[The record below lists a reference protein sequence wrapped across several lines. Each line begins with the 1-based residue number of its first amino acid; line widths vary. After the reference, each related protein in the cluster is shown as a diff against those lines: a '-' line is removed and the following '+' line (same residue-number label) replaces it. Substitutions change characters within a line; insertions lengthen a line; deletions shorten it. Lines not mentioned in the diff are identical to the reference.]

1 MHFLYYFKI
10 TIMKKALI
18 NLLFIGF
25 LFASCNGQTN
35 GKYESIAAVNFA
47 EKIKTT
53 SQAAIIDVR
62 SPEEFAGQHIDNAI
76 NIDWNGDNFDGKIG
90 KYDKS
95 KPIFVYCMSGGRSK
109 QAAEKLGDLGFTKI
123 YELQGGIMK
132 WNAAGLSV
140 PSDKIIG
147 MCSQEYNELLN
158 TDKIVLIDF
167 YAEWCAPCKKM
178 TPYLLKMQKE
188 MADKV
193 TIVRLNADENK
204 TLISQLKIDVLP
216 TLFIYKNNKILW
228 KHSGFISEED
238 LTKQLQ

>member
-1 MHFLYYFKI
+1 
-10 TIMKKALI
+10 MKATLL
-18 NLLFIGF
+18 NFLFIGF

-35 GKYESIAAVNFA
+35 VKYESIPAVNFA
-47 EKIKTT
+47 DKIKSTT
-53 SQAAIIDVR
+53 QPSIIDVR
-62 SPEEFAGQHIDNAI
+62 SPEEFAGQHINNAI
-76 NIDWNGDNFDGKIG
+76 NIDWNGDNFESKIG

-109 QAAEKLGDLGFTKI
+109 QAAEKLGNMGFTKI

-147 MCSQEYNELLN
+147 MCTQEYNDLLK

-167 YAEWCAPCKKM
+167 YADWCAPCKKM
-178 TPYLLKMQKE
+178 TPFLIKMQKE

-193 TIVRLNADENK
+193 TVVRLNADENK
-204 TLISQLKIDVLP
+204 TLISQLKIDELP
-216 TLFIYKNNKILW
+216 TLFIYKNNQIIW

>member
-1 MHFLYYFKI
+1 
-10 TIMKKALI
+10 
-18 NLLFIGF
+18 
-25 LFASCNGQTN
+25 
-35 GKYESIAAVNFA
+35 
-47 EKIKTT
+47 
-53 SQAAIIDVR
+53 
-62 SPEEFAGQHIDNAI
+62 
-76 NIDWNGDNFDGKIG
+76 
-90 KYDKS
+90 
-95 KPIFVYCMSGGRSK
+95 MSGGRSK
-109 QAAEKLGDLGFTKI
+109 KAAERLAELGYTKI

-178 TPYLLKMQKE
+178 SPYLLKMQKE

-204 TLISQLKIDVLP
+204 TLISQLKIDELP
-216 TLFIYKNNKILW
+216 TLFIYKDNKILW

>member
-1 MHFLYYFKI
+1 
-10 TIMKKALI
+10 MKKAFI

-25 LFASCNGQTN
+25 LFTSCNGQTN
-35 GKYESIAAVNFA
+35 ANYESIAAVNFA

-53 SQAAIIDVR
+53 PQAAIIDVR

-109 QAAEKLGDLGFTKI
+109 KAAEKLSELGFTKI

-178 TPYLLKMQKE
+178 TPFLIKMQKE

-204 TLISQLKIDVLP
+204 TLISQLKIEELP
-216 TLFIYKNNKILW
+216 TLFIYKDNKILW

-238 LTKQLQ
+238 LTKKLQ

>member
-1 MHFLYYFKI
+1 MKATFL
-10 TIMKKALI
+10 

-35 GKYESIAAVNFA
+35 SKYECIAAVNFA
-47 EKIKTT
+47 EKIKSTP
-53 SQAAIIDVR
+53 QAAIIDVR
-62 SPEEFAGQHIDNAI
+62 SPEEFAGQHINNAV
-76 NIDWNGDNFDGKIG
+76 NIDWNGDNFDKKLG

-95 KPIFVYCMSGGRSK
+95 KPIFVYCMIGGRSK
-109 QAAEKLGDLGFTKI
+109 KASEKLEELGFTKI
-123 YELQGGIMK
+123 YDLQGGIMK

-188 MADKV
+188 MANKV

-204 TLISQLKIDVLP
+204 TLISQLKIDELP
-216 TLFIYKNNKILW
+216 TLFIYKDNKILW

>member
-1 MHFLYYFKI
+1 
-10 TIMKKALI
+10 MKKTLI

-35 GKYESIAAVNFA
+35 TKFESIAAVNFA

-53 SQAAIIDVR
+53 PQAAIIDVR

-90 KYDKS
+90 KYEKS

-109 QAAEKLGDLGFTKI
+109 KAAEKLSELGFTQI

-158 TDKIVLIDF
+158 TDKIVLVDF

-178 TPYLLKMQKE
+178 KPYLLKMQKE
-188 MADKV
+188 MVDKV

-204 TLISQLKIDVLP
+204 TLISQLKIDELP

-228 KHSGFISEED
+228 KHSGFISEEE
-238 LTKQLQ
+238 LTKQLH

>member
-1 MHFLYYFKI
+1 
-10 TIMKKALI
+10 MKATLF
-18 NLLFIGF
+18 NLLFLGF

-35 GKYESIAAVNFA
+35 AKYESIAAVSFS
-47 EKIKTT
+47 EKIKST

-62 SPEEFAGQHIDNAI
+62 SPEEFTSQHIENAV
-76 NIDWNGDNFDGKIG
+76 NIDWNGENFDNKIG

-109 QAAEKLGDLGFTKI
+109 KAAEKLAELGFSTI
-123 YELQGGIMK
+123 YELEGGIMK

-178 TPYLLKMQKE
+178 TPFLLKMQKE
-188 MADKV
+188 MVDKV

-204 TLISQLKIDVLP
+204 TLISQMKIDELP
-216 TLFIYKNNKILW
+216 TLIIYKNNQILW
-228 KHSGFISEED
+228 KHSGFINEED